1 MPRKTKSTGNDS
13 EKCTKDI
20 QGGKGSVF
28 KTCTDDLEMRRP
40 SSVCAAQ
47 WGATLSL
54 GAGPTTTMTNPE
66 RVSTGI
72 YLYLRPHTE
81 AQSK

>member
-13 EKCTKDI
+13 EKCTKAI

-28 KTCTDDLEMRRP
+28 KTCTDDLEMCRP
-40 SSVCAAQ
+40 SSAAQ

-66 RVSTGI
+66 RMSTGI